1 MTTFY
6 NRISP
11 SLEAKLIVGES
22 GLRDHMLLRDASDR
36 EFVVSVQEL
45 ATIIQW
51 SFDCHELMEEQDQ

>member
-22 GLRDHMLLRDASDR
+22 GLRDHMLLRDASGR